1 MKKESWETKAF
12 ELVNKYDVA
21 NKILNTNITI
31 SPKHLKT
38 IFKTIRQ
45 GVETMNPID
54 DEEKEKIRTQAKK
67 EVFVLIMKEIQSGKF
82 RDLVDLYKKCERTI
96 EDSPTKEHNSRTRIK
111 INKIKDSDLYYI
123 QTIEEGVVTNGSVIT
138 SEHLAFIKKTKE
150 GV

>member
-1 MKKESWETKAF
+1 MEKESWETKAF

-67 EVFVLIMKEIQSGKF
+67 ELLVLIMKEIQSGKF

-96 EDSPTKEHNSRTRIK
+96 EDSHLSIK
-111 INKIKDSDLYYI
+111 
-123 QTIEEGVVTNGSVIT
+123 
-138 SEHLAFIKKTKE
+138 
-150 GV
+150 

>member
-38 IFKTIRQ
+38 IFRAIRQ

-54 DEEKEKIRTQAKK
+54 DEEKEKIRTRAKK
-67 EVFVLIMKEIQSGKF
+67 ELSDELIPYLDLGYKEEAMKIIKRHLS
-82 RDLVDLYKKCERTI
+82 
-96 EDSPTKEHNSRTRIK
+96 TK
-111 INKIKDSDLYYI
+111 
-123 QTIEEGVVTNGSVIT
+123 
-138 SEHLAFIKKTKE
+138 
-150 GV
+150 

>member
-1 MKKESWETKAF
+1 MEKESWETKAF

-21 NKILNTNITI
+21 TKILNTNITI

-67 EVFVLIMKEIQSGKF
+67 EVFDDIAKKKIVCNDEKCTAACCVSF
-82 RDLVDLYKKCERTI
+82 RE
-96 EDSPTKEHNSRTRIK
+96 
-111 INKIKDSDLYYI
+111 
-123 QTIEEGVVTNGSVIT
+123 
-138 SEHLAFIKKTKE
+138 IKKRHLSIK
-150 GV
+150 